1 MTASRSKLSA
11 ASPAVSPA
19 RRCAFTVL
27 RRVFERGAY
36 ADRAFMAESAGLEPR
51 ERALAMALAYG
62 AVQRRATLDQVLERL
77 AGRPVAALDPPVLAA
92 LRLGVF
98 QLLLLDGVAPHA
110 AVNESVE
117 LAKLGRGG
125 GAGLVNAVLRR
136 AAREG
141 AEIVGELDDSAPE
154 GASVLHSVPL
164 WLARMWWNELG
175 AQDARAMLAAVNR
188 PAESAL
194 RVNTL
199 VASREQVLAE
209 LEVVAQPVHGLPE
222 AIVLEAPFDAQGS
235 GLWQRGA
242 IMPQS
247 RGSMLVARALDPRP
261 GDLGLDLCAA
271 PGAKTTHLA
280 ALMEDR
286 GELVAVER

>member
-1 MTASRSKLSA
+1 MTASRSKLS

-36 ADRAFMAESAGLEPR
+36 ADRAFVAESAGLEPR

-62 AVQRRATLDQVLERL
+62 AVQRRATLDHVLERL

-98 QLLLLDGVAPHA
+98 QLLLLDGIAPHA

-125 GAGLVNAVLRR
+125 GPGLVNAVLRR

-141 AEIVGELDDSAPE
+141 AEILGELDDSAPE
-154 GASVLHSVPL
+154 GASVLHSVPA

-175 AQDARAMLAAVNR
+175 ARDARATLAAVNR

-209 LEVVAQPVHGLPE
+209 LEVAARPVQGLPE
-222 AIVLEAPFDAQGS
+222 AIVLEAPFDAQGA

-242 IMPQS
+242 IMP
-247 RGSMLVARALDPRP
+247 
-261 GDLGLDLCAA
+261 
-271 PGAKTTHLA
+271 
-280 ALMEDR
+280 
-286 GELVAVER
+286 